1 MHDAKNSDKFDG
13 DSTGRDTAGNTGHP
27 QGKGSVFSF
36 NENNALTIDEPSTS
50 VFQDLDNMIEAVR
63 KGYYRAD
70 ADSNDPRNTGMQGA
84 LQRLDHLIDHANK
97 ELTKI
102 GSQSKLLTATK
113 ERAEVMKVNV
123 LTVKNDVIDA
133 DYAESY
139 LKFTQL
145 SLSYQ
150 ATLQASAKINQLSLL
165 NYLN

>member
-1 MHDAKNSDKFDG
+1 
-13 DSTGRDTAGNTGHP
+13 
-27 QGKGSVFSF
+27 
-36 NENNALTIDEPSTS
+36 
-50 VFQDLDNMIEAVR
+50 MIEAVR

-70 ADSNDPRNTGMQGA
+70 ANSNDPRNTGMQGA

-123 LTVKNDVIDA
+123 QTVKNDVIDA

>member
-1 MHDAKNSDKFDG
+1 MYDAKNGDKFDG
-13 DSTGRDTAGNTGHP
+13 DSTGIAGHT

-50 VFQDLDNMIEAVR
+50 VFQDLDDMIFAVR
-63 KGYYRAD
+63 NGYYRAD
-70 ADSNDPRNTGMQGA
+70 ANNHDPRNTGMQGA
-84 LQRLDHLIDHANK
+84 LKRLDHLIDHANK

-102 GSQSKLLTATK
+102 GSQTKLLTATNQ
-113 ERAEVMKVNV
+113 RAEVMKVNV